1 MWEVPR
7 TEITVWCFKPLWG
20 VEGLGTGPRG
30 GSVPSVSRVC
40 CPPRLAVSS
49 RLRKI
54 SGHSADS
61 ETTCSVRLSRPCRT
75 TCRVTCVESSGVF
88 TYLFAVCCVS
98 EAISNLVSPRTREE
112 QDPTPRITQSVG
124 YNPPAADPLGRGQ
137 NRRAMI
143 HKAWG
148 IIESSR
154 AQRRPKRVDWQT
166 TQTKITAG
174 K

>member
-1 MWEVPR
+1 MGGIPR

-30 GSVPSVSRVC
+30 GSVPSVCAAHLDS
-40 CPPRLAVSS
+40 VSS

-54 SGHSADS
+54 SRHSADS

-88 TYLFAVCCVS
+88 TYLFAVCVVKLS
-98 EAISNLVSPRTREE
+98 LISSLRAHAKRTRRR
-112 QDPTPRITQSVG
+112 RITQSVG